1 MRITLPYLHSVGVA
15 LFPPDPH
22 SVQVSL
28 CDIRTEG
35 RVQGAPE
42 GRTTTTG
49 EVVRGGGWGG
59 IVVRLGEIGEGRE
72 GNLFRAVLQLHPCS
86 LDRARGEK
94 WAC

>member
-22 SVQVSL
+22 FVQVSL

-49 EVVRGGGWGG
+49 EVILTLFFQQLLFMISLLYVGHITGRSLE
-59 IVVRLGEIGEGRE
+59 LGAAGRHMT
-72 GNLFRAVLQLHPCS
+72 NL
-86 LDRARGEK
+86 
-94 WAC
+94 